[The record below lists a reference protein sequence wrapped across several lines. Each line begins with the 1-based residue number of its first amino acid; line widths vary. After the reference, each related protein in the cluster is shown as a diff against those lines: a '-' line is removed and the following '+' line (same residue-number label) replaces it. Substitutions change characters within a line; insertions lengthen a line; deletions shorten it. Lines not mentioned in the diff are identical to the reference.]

1 MLRDYIAES
10 HPQSR
15 TLKRHKCRAPV
26 FACALFLVVS
36 LLAGCSKAGTTVLG
50 QPPSG
55 QPQTVIAARVS
66 HDSNPVVLQGV
77 LIEKCPVAGC
87 WFRLRDQSGV
97 IKVDTKVAGF
107 VVTSVPLETRLTVAG
122 KITAQGDERTLEA
135 TGLRY

>member
-1 MLRDYIAES
+1 VWRDHIGES
-10 HPQSR
+10 HPQKR
-15 TLKRHKCRAPV
+15 TLKRHKCRARV
-26 FACALFLVVS
+26 FASALFLLS

-50 QPPSG
+50 QLPSG
-55 QPQTVIAARVS
+55 QPQTVIAARVY
-66 HDSNPVVLQGV
+66 HDSSPVVLQGV

-122 KITAQGDERTLEA
+122 KITVQGDEPTLEA